1 MGFAGGFTLGMVQAG
16 YELIAKCELTGGF
29 GVPNCEANRH
39 LLGHGWKA
47 HVGPEDSWPV
57 MPADVLFGNP
67 PCSAW
72 SVMTSKTSKGRDA
85 KVSHCM
91 WAFVKYAA
99 KVMPQVAVFESVQQ
113 AYTNPLGLNMM
124 RDLHRH
130 LEELT
135 GVRWQLHHVL
145 HNAYSVGG
153 PAMRRRYFWVAS
165 RVPFG
170 IELPNLQYLPSW
182 QDVIEDLAPLSE
194 SWQAQP
200 YRAPAHP
207 WTRQLLRPDNLVDGH
222 ISIDNPLVQRVKDL
236 ACGVEW
242 CEGEDIAKVARR
254 YYETHNKLPLSFA
267 ETEDRIVSRDF
278 MMGYTTPVRW
288 RAKDPTRVITG
299 GSLIMVLHPWLDRM
313 ITHREAARALGFPDD
328 WRIAPLRGA
337 PGLMMTWGKGI
348 SCHCGRW
355 IGDWIKSSLDGHP
368 GSISGNVIGD
378 REKVIDIT
386 NHWKKF
392 A

>member
-1 MGFAGGFTLGMVQAG
+1 MVQAG
-16 YELIAKCELTGGF
+16 YDLIAKCELTGGF

-39 LLGHGWKA
+39 LLGRGWRA

-57 MPADVLFGNP
+57 VPADVVFGNP

-91 WAFVKYAA
+91 WAFVEYAA

-113 AYTNPLGLNMM
+113 AYTNPLGLAMM
-124 RDLHRH
+124 RDLRRH

-135 GVRWQLHHVL
+135 GERWDLHHVL

-153 PAMRRRYFWVAS
+153 PAMRRRYFWIAS

-170 IELPNLQYLPSW
+170 IAQPQLEYLPSW
-182 QDVIEDLAPLSE
+182 QDVIGDLAPLGE

-207 WTRQLLRPDNLVDGH
+207 WTRQLLRSDELVDGH
-222 ISIDNPLVQRVKDL
+222 ISIDNPLTQRVKDL
-236 ACGVEW
+236 ACAVEW

-254 YYETHNKLPLSFA
+254 HYDAHGKLPLSFA

-288 RAKDPTRVITG
+288 RADAPTRVITG
-299 GSLIMVLHPWLDRM
+299 GSLIMVLHPWLNRT

-328 WRIAPLRGA
+328 WRIAPLRNS

-348 SCHCGRW
+348 TTHCGKW
-355 IGDWIKSSLDGHP
+355 IGWQIANALDGQLGP
-368 GSISGNVIGD
+368 VTGQPLGE
-378 REKVIDIT
+378 RETVIDIT
-386 NHWKKF
+386 NDWQRF
-392 A
+392 SRAAR